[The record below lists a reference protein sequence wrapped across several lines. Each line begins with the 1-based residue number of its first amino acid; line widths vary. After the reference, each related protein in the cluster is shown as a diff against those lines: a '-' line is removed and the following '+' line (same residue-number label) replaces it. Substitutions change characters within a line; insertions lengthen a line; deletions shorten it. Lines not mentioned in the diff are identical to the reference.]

1 MLSVFARGRNKL
13 DKASQG
19 LLKGTSTG
27 LLTMIFKGTPFL
39 EQNRFFFF
47 TAVKTDKK
55 HLASN

>member
-1 MLSVFARGRNKL
+1 MFSVFACARNKL

-39 EQNRFFFF
+39 EQNRFFFY
-47 TAVKTDKK
+47 
-55 HLASN
+55 SR